1 MKIIEEYIRLF
12 NEDPEK
18 AIEFSNKCKEGSP
31 KYSFKSYSNKNK
43 NEWTDISH
51 ASGVRYV
58 GCAMIHSSSSF
69 SVNNCYPSSYVSM
82 PFH

>member
-12 NEDPEK
+12 KEDPEK
-18 AIEFSNKCKEGSP
+18 AIEFSNNQKKRSRPE
-31 KYSFKSYSNKNK
+31 YSFRNHSNQ

-58 GCAMIHSSSSF
+58 GCAMFHSSSSY
-69 SVNNCYPSSYVSM
+69 SVNNTFPSSYVSM